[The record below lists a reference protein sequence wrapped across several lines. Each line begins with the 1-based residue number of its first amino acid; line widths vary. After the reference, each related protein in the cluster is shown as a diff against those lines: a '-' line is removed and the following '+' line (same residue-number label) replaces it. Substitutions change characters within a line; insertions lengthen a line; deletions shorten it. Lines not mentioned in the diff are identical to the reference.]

1 MTSGVAHEPAS
12 AALPPAVTEFFEQD
26 DWVVEVDDAGV
37 ATFAVRGAAGEW
49 YGQVWWLAATE
60 QLLVYSILPFP
71 VPEQRRDDVAL
82 LMGRINAQLALA
94 SFEIDLAD
102 GEARC
107 RTGVAVGLD
116 DLRPDLVRR
125 AVHANVHAVDRY
137 LPAVVRTV
145 AGSDPRTSALV
156 V

>member
-1 MTSGVAHEPAS
+1 VTLGVGREPTP

-26 DWVVEVDDAGV
+26 DWVVEVDDSGV

-49 YGQVWWLAATE
+49 YGQLWWLAPTE
-60 QLLVYSILPFP
+60 QLLVYSILPMP
-71 VPEQRRDDVAL
+71 VPEQRREDVAL
-82 LMGRINAQLALA
+82 LIGRINAQLALA

-107 RTGVAVGLD
+107 RTGVAVALD
-116 DLRPDLVRR
+116 DLHPDLARR
-125 AVHANVHAVDRY
+125 AVHANVQAVDRY
-137 LPAVVRTV
+137 LPAIVRTV
-145 AGSDPRTSALV
+145 AGTDPRAAALV